1 MDALALRAINLRKL
15 PVDRYQNQAN
25 NQKMIKVLTLILIII
40 ALSACASY
48 SPTDFQNVD
57 QSKTQDQYKLA
68 FEECADIAKNV
79 NISDPE
85 AIKIAKAGVGAA
97 GGYVAGGAISFGTV
111 IATGASS
118 TVAMPVVLL
127 GVIGGSIWG
136 ANAATSEQK
145 ERDTVLV
152 SCLQTKG
159 YRVSK

>member
-1 MDALALRAINLRKL
+1 
-15 PVDRYQNQAN
+15 
-25 NQKMIKVLTLILIII
+25 MIKVITLIFIAI

-57 QSKTQDQYKLA
+57 QSQAQDQDQDQYKLA
-68 FEECADIAKNV
+68 FEECVDIAKNV
-79 NISDPE
+79 DISDPK
-85 AIKIAKAGVGAA
+85 AVKIAKAGVGAA
-97 GGYVAGGAISFGTV
+97 GGYVAGGAISLGTV
-111 IATGASS
+111 IVTGASS

-127 GVIGGSIWG
+127 GVIGGTIWG
-136 ANAATSEQK
+136 ANAATSEKK

>member
-1 MDALALRAINLRKL
+1 
-15 PVDRYQNQAN
+15 
-25 NQKMIKVLTLILIII
+25 MIKVITLTFITI

-57 QSKTQDQYKLA
+57 QSQPQDQYKLA
-68 FEECADIAKNV
+68 FEECVDIAKNV
-79 NISDPE
+79 DISDPE
-85 AIKIAKAGVGAA
+85 AVKIAKAGVGAA
-97 GGYVAGGAISFGTV
+97 GGYLAGGAISLGTV
-111 IATGASS
+111 IATGTSS

-127 GVIGGSIWG
+127 GVIGGTIWG
-136 ANAATSEQK
+136 ANAATSEKK

>member
-1 MDALALRAINLRKL
+1 
-15 PVDRYQNQAN
+15 
-25 NQKMIKVLTLILIII
+25 MIKIITLILIII

-48 SPTDFQNVD
+48 SPTGFQDVD
-57 QSKTQDQYKLA
+57 QSQPQDQYKLA

-79 NISDPE
+79 DISDPE
-85 AIKIAKAGVGAA
+85 AVKIAKAGVGAA
-97 GGYVAGGAISFGTV
+97 GGYLAGGAISLGTV
-111 IATGASS
+111 IATGTSS

-127 GVIGGSIWG
+127 GVVGGTIWG
-136 ANAATSEQK
+136 ANAATSEKK

>member
-1 MDALALRAINLRKL
+1 
-15 PVDRYQNQAN
+15 
-25 NQKMIKVLTLILIII
+25 MIKVITLTFITI

-57 QSKTQDQYKLA
+57 QSQPQDQYKLA
-68 FEECADIAKNV
+68 FEECVDIAKNV
-79 NISDPE
+79 DISDPE
-85 AIKIAKAGVGAA
+85 AVKIAKAGVGAA
-97 GGYVAGGAISFGTV
+97 GGYLAGGAISLGTV
-111 IATGASS
+111 IITGTSS

-127 GVIGGSIWG
+127 GVIGGTIWG
-136 ANAATSEQK
+136 ANAATSEKK

>member
-1 MDALALRAINLRKL
+1 
-15 PVDRYQNQAN
+15 
-25 NQKMIKVLTLILIII
+25 MIKVLTLILIII

>member
-1 MDALALRAINLRKL
+1 
-15 PVDRYQNQAN
+15 
-25 NQKMIKVLTLILIII
+25 MIKVITLIFIAI

-57 QSKTQDQYKLA
+57 QSQAQDQYKLA

-79 NISDPE
+79 DISDPE
-85 AIKIAKAGVGAA
+85 AVKIAKAGVGAA
-97 GGYVAGGAISFGTV
+97 GGYLAGGAISLGTV
-111 IATGASS
+111 IITGANS

-127 GVIGGSIWG
+127 GVVGGTIWG
-136 ANAATSEQK
+136 ANAATSEKK

>member
-1 MDALALRAINLRKL
+1 
-15 PVDRYQNQAN
+15 
-25 NQKMIKVLTLILIII
+25 MIKIITLILIII

-57 QSKTQDQYKLA
+57 QSQPQDQYKLA

-79 NISDPE
+79 DISDPE
-85 AIKIAKAGVGAA
+85 AVKIAKAGIGAA
-97 GGYVAGGAISFGTV
+97 GGYLAGGAISLGTV
-111 IATGASS
+111 IATGTSS

-127 GVIGGSIWG
+127 GVVGGTIWG
-136 ANAATSEQK
+136 ANAATSEKK